1 MVYHPNKYQKK
12 IFDFVK
18 NGSGNAIVEAV
29 AGSGKTTVIVN
40 ATTLISNKKKIAFL
54 CFNKSISNEL
64 RTKLPKY
71 VRVSTLH
78 SVGKSLFY
86 KNGIDHI
93 VDEKK
98 MQRIIKHT
106 LSDFKDIAEKREL
119 ENFLS
124 DIVPMAKL
132 TMCGT
137 DKESLQSLPSYYAT
151 SITDDRAKLVDIILN
166 ECLETVTID
175 FDDMVWIPVIK
186 KYDAP
191 KYDWVFIDECLPAM
205 SRVILS
211 DGSEKTIKEIVDN
224 KLQCNALSYNH
235 HLEKQESKPIVGW
248 SKIPIGRKKMLKI
261 ELSQK
266 HSETKYTDPSEY
278 FPLRFFYCTGNHKV
292 FVYGEG
298 YIRADHLEVG
308 DKLYDRSLETFEILS
323 IEEIDFKEEYVYDIT
338 VADNHNFY
346 SEGVLVHNCQ
356 DISKTQ
362 FELIKMLCNDHTRIV
377 AVGDSKQSMYGFRCA
392 DSNSMSNFKSYFNAT
407 EFPLSICYRCPKKVV
422 ERAQKIVPQIESPS
436 NAPDGI
442 VDFLTKDEMIDKAQD
457 DDLILCRT
465 NAPLVDV
472 TFSLIRQGKK
482 ATIKG
487 RNNMGKYL
495 LSNIESYRTSSL
507 STLIWSVQRRKNVQ
521 GELLERMMR
530 EKIYDPKLKQRTL
543 QSIDICDT
551 ILSLATN
558 ATNITDLEN
567 KVKLIFSPTST
578 GITCSTIHKVKGLE
592 NDRVFIYRYDLMP
605 HPMAETKEELQEER
619 NIEYVAITRAKK
631 ELYFVPDETF

>member
-1 MVYHPNKYQKK
+1 MVYHPNKYQEK

-18 NGSGNAIVEAV
+18 NGTGNAIVEAV
-29 AGSGKTTVIVN
+29 AGSGKTATIVY
-40 ATTLISNKKKIAFL
+40 ATKLISNKKKIAFL

-98 MQRIIKHT
+98 LQRIIKHT
-106 LSDFKDIAEKREL
+106 LSDFKDITEKREL

-124 DIVPMAKL
+124 DIVPMVKL
-132 TMCGT
+132 TMCDT
-137 DKESLQSLPSYYAT
+137 DKESLQSLPSFYAD

-175 FDDMVWIPVIK
+175 FDDMVWLPVVK

-191 KYDWVFIDECLPAM
+191 KYDWVFIDE
-205 SRVILS
+205 
-211 DGSEKTIKEIVDN
+211 
-224 KLQCNALSYNH
+224 
-235 HLEKQESKPIVGW
+235 
-248 SKIPIGRKKMLKI
+248 
-261 ELSQK
+261 
-266 HSETKYTDPSEY
+266 
-278 FPLRFFYCTGNHKV
+278 
-292 FVYGEG
+292 
-298 YIRADHLEVG
+298 
-308 DKLYDRSLETFEILS
+308 
-323 IEEIDFKEEYVYDIT
+323 
-338 VADNHNFY
+338 
-346 SEGVLVHNCQ
+346 CQ

-377 AVGDSKQSMYGFRCA
+377 AVGDSKQGMYGFRCA

-422 ERAQKIVPQIESPS
+422 ERAQKIVPQIESS
-436 NAPDGI
+436 KDAPDGI
-442 VDFLTKDEMIDKAQD
+442 VDSITKNEMLDKAQD
-457 DDLILCRT
+457 NDLILCRT
-465 NAPLVDV
+465 NAPLIDV
-472 TFSLIRQGKK
+472 AFSLIRQGKK

-487 RNNMGKYL
+487 RNNIDKYL
-495 LSNIESYRTSSL
+495 LSTIDSYNPSSL
-507 STLIWSVQRRKNVQ
+507 SALTWSVQRRKSVQ
-521 GELLERMMR
+521 AELLERMMR

-551 ILSLATN
+551 ILLLATN
-558 ATNITDLEN
+558 ATNITDLKN
-567 KVKLIFSPTST
+567 KIAIIFSPTTT

-592 NDRVFIYRYDLMP
+592 NDNVFIYRYDLMP
-605 HPMAETKEELQEER
+605 HPMAETDEECQEER

-631 ELYFVPDETF
+631 ELYLVPDEET